1 MFIIDGIINFV
12 SVAPDSYAP
21 LKHMSAMNLIFWLA
35 LSLFLLENFIVMLF
49 QYGLQ
54 GMEHITKFLPI
65 DLSAGVNTF
74 ISETFVSSGFPLK
87 FAQLIKPFSPFL
99 YAVALT
105 IIYLYTGVVSLLN
118 LVLSFFTKKRL
129 DL

>member
-21 LKHMSAMNLIFWLA
+21 LKHISAMNLIFWLA
-35 LSLFLLENFIVMLF
+35 MSLFILENSVVMIF
-49 QYGLQ
+49 QYALQ
-54 GMEHITKFLPI
+54 GMENITKFFPI
-65 DLSAGVNTF
+65 DLDAGVNTF

-99 YAVALT
+99 YAVAVT
-105 IIYLYTGVVSLLN
+105 IITVYGLFVSLLN

>member
-35 LSLFLLENFIVMLF
+35 LALFLLENFIVMLF

>member
-65 DLSAGVNTF
+65 DLSAGENSL
-74 ISETFVSSGFPLK
+74 ISETLVSSGFP
-87 FAQLIKPFSPFL
+87 
-99 YAVALT
+99 
-105 IIYLYTGVVSLLN
+105 
-118 LVLSFFTKKRL
+118 
-129 DL
+129 

>member
-35 LSLFLLENFIVMLF
+35 LSLFILENFIVMLF

-54 GMEHITKFLPI
+54 GLKGVTKFLPI
-65 DLSAGVNTF
+65 NLSAGVNTF

-99 YAVALT
+99 YAIAVT
-105 IIYLYTGVVSLLN
+105 IIYSYSLLVSLIN

-129 DL
+129 EL